1 MKQIHDSRFY
11 LMTLATSRNLGFVLL
26 FGLLSQLLAA
36 QKNPE
41 LDLQQLHMI
50 TYQHTYS
57 KHYQSWSVQY
67 REFKKESKEFQ
78 IPITFSFGTT
88 NMNSD
93 FLADKNIKDVDT
105 YTLGM
110 GFDGYEYLGG
120 RFYFNLGI
128 GVSPGWETVERT
140 TREKSTKFLIGGN
153 INTGLLYVPF
163 PDFGL
168 VIGVKITGKLSNSR
182 VLNRAVD
189 FAIEA
194 GINF

>member
-1 MKQIHDSRFY
+1 MKQIHHSRFY
-11 LMTLATSRNLGFVLL
+11 LMTLATSRNLSFALL

-36 QKNPE
+36 QNNPE

-67 REFKKESKEFQ
+67 REFKKESKKFQ
-78 IPITFSFGTT
+78 IPITLSFGTT
-88 NMNSD
+88 NINSD

-105 YTLGM
+105 YALGM
-110 GFDGYEYLGG
+110 GFDGYEYLGSG
-120 RFYFNLGI
+120 FYFNLGI
-128 GVSPGWETVERT
+128 GVSPGWETVERIT
-140 TREKSTKFLIGGN
+140 SEKSTKFLIGGN

-168 VIGVKITGKLSNSR
+168 MIGGKITGKLSNSR
-182 VLNRAVD
+182 VLNRAVG